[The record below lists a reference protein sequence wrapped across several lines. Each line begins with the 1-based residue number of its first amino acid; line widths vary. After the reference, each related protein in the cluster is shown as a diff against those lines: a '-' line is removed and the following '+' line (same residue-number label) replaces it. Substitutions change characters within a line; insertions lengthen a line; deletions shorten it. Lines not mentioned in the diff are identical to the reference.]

1 MMAEW
6 DAERRARWLYNHQNV
21 IERDAYER
29 GMRDAAV
36 AQRVAELKAQNSQ
49 IDPDYV
55 DPEFAKDPSLMY
67 TQDHIEA
74 VYNPEVATDNSGAGI
89 VLLVILGGVVLCV
102 AAYVL
107 VFHIRWGK

>member
-1 MMAEW
+1 MMMEW
-6 DAERRARWLYNHQNV
+6 DAERRAQWFYNHQNT

-29 GMRDAAV
+29 GMSDSAV
-36 AQRVAELKAQNSQ
+36 AQRVAQLKAQNSK
-49 IDPDYV
+49 IDTDYV

-74 VYNPEVATDNSGAGI
+74 VYNPEVVAPKTSGRTVLLILGAG
-89 VLLVILGGVVLCV
+89 VLCV

-107 VFHIRWGK
+107 IFRVRWGK